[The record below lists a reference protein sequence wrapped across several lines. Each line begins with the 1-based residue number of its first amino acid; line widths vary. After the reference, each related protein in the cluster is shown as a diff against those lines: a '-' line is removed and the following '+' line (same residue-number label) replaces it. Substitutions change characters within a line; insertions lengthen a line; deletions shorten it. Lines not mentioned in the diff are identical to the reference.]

1 MMTGP
6 GRNTQAGAATGGPRT
21 LRRLLHYP
29 GVSVQ
34 VALQAAPD
42 VEIALG
48 QVLNGWSPHGN
59 ALAAVKDRQS
69 SVQGGPTGY
78 RAASCYLEAPLEG
91 LGVAGAACAVVADL
105 AQDYFETR
113 PGLVALHCA
122 AFRYGDRLIALTGP
136 SRAGKS
142 TLAARLTMETDMQVF
157 CDDVLPLLDDNQAI
171 GLGIAPRLRLP
182 LPDGCSPA
190 FVAHVRRHMGPRDD
204 SYGYLCAPTVAPHGT
219 RTPLSVL
226 LILDRRA
233 NAPARLHEVGDDDA
247 LHYLLAQNM
256 SDLHS
261 AERAFDR
268 LCGLL
273 SGLSCLRLVYSDLE
287 DAVALIRRAFHG
299 AARPSPETRIGPALP
314 DAPPLTPGNPALSAS
329 ISWSRKPDVVIQ
341 PKGSSAFLWQPGK
354 QQIWHLNT
362 LGLAVWTLLEIPG
375 SAQDIAMI
383 LAEQFPDEDKDRLIC
398 DVGALLD
405 ALADGHLIEPSE
417 TRPAPMTPVA
427 DAPLAT

>member
-1 MMTGP
+1 M
-6 GRNTQAGAATGGPRT
+6 
-21 LRRLLHYP
+21 
-29 GVSVQ
+29 Q

-59 ALAAVKDRQS
+59 ALAAAKDRQS

-182 LPDGCSPA
+182 LP
-190 FVAHVRRHMGPRDD
+190 
-204 SYGYLCAPTVAPHGT
+204 
-219 RTPLSVL
+219 
-226 LILDRRA
+226 
-233 NAPARLHEVGDDDA
+233 
-247 LHYLLAQNM
+247 
-256 SDLHS
+256 
-261 AERAFDR
+261 
-268 LCGLL
+268 
-273 SGLSCLRLVYSDLE
+273 
-287 DAVALIRRAFHG
+287 
-299 AARPSPETRIGPALP
+299 
-314 DAPPLTPGNPALSAS
+314 
-329 ISWSRKPDVVIQ
+329 
-341 PKGSSAFLWQPGK
+341 
-354 QQIWHLNT
+354 
-362 LGLAVWTLLEIPG
+362 
-375 SAQDIAMI
+375 
-383 LAEQFPDEDKDRLIC
+383 
-398 DVGALLD
+398 
-405 ALADGHLIEPSE
+405 
-417 TRPAPMTPVA
+417 
-427 DAPLAT
+427 